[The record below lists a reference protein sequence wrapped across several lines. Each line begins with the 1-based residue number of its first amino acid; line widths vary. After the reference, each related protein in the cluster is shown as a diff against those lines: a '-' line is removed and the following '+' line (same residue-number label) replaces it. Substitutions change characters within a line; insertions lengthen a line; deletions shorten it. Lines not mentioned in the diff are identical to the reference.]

1 MAEELGFRTPA
12 KEVEELRKRI
22 AQMEDVR
29 AVAEDGL
36 KLSLLA
42 LLRVFWGEAIAN
54 PKDARRI
61 KDELLNTITKWEI
74 TPAILDALDD
84 GFKAVCDKL
93 GR

>member
-42 LLRVFWGEAIAN
+42 LLRVFWGEAISN